1 MAGDIQLHRNAFG
14 QLVFMDSEG
23 REHVNVELARAFP
36 ISAPLDGISMLD
48 QNGRELLWI
57 PRLEDSSREIRR
69 LLEEEL
75 QSREFM
81 PEIKR
86 IRGVSGYATP
96 CTWQVETDRGDTEFV
111 LKAEEDIRRLSTSA
125 LLIVD
130 SRGIQFLIRD
140 PRTLDKASRRMLDR
154 FM

>member
-14 QLVFMDSEG
+14 QLVFRDSEG

-57 PRLEDSSREIRR
+57 PRLDDSSREIRR

-81 PEIKR
+81 PEIKS

-96 CTWQVETDRGDTEFV
+96 CTWQVETDRGETEFV

-140 PRTLDKASRRMLDR
+140 PRKLDKASRRILDR

>member
-14 QLVFMDSEG
+14 QLVFRDSEG

-48 QNGRELLWI
+48 QNGREVAWI
-57 PRLEDSSREIRR
+57 PRLEDLSREIRR

-81 PEIKR
+81 PEIKS

-96 CTWQVETDRGDTEFV
+96 CTWQVETDRGETEFV

-140 PRTLDKASRRMLDR
+140 PRKLDKASRRILDR

>member
-14 QLVFMDSEG
+14 QLVFRDSEG
-23 REHVNVELARAFP
+23 REHVNVELVRAFP

-48 QNGRELLWI
+48 QNGREVAWI
-57 PRLEDSSREIRR
+57 PRLEDLSREIRR
-69 LLEEEL
+69 LMEEEL

-81 PEIKR
+81 PEIKS

-96 CTWQVETDRGDTEFV
+96 CTWQVETDRGETEFV

-140 PRTLDKASRRMLDR
+140 PRKLDKASRRILDR

>member
-14 QLVFMDSEG
+14 QLVFRDSEG

-48 QNGRELLWI
+48 QNGREVAWI
-57 PRLEDSSREIRR
+57 PRLEDLSREIRR

-75 QSREFM
+75 RSREFM
-81 PEIKR
+81 PEIKS

-140 PRTLDKASRRMLDR
+140 PRKLDKASRRILDR

>member
-1 MAGDIQLHRNAFG
+1 MAGDIQLHRNASG

-23 REHVNVELARAFP
+23 KEHVNVELARAFP

-48 QNGRELLWI
+48 QNGRELVWI
-57 PRLEDSSREIRR
+57 PRLDDSSREIRR

-140 PRTLDKASRRMLDR
+140 PRTLDKASRRILDR

>member
-14 QLVFMDSEG
+14 QLVFRDSEG

-57 PRLEDSSREIRR
+57 PRLDDSSREIRR

-81 PEIKR
+81 PEIKS

-125 LLIVD
+125 LQIVD

-140 PRTLDKASRRMLDR
+140 PRKLDKASRRILDR

>member
-48 QNGRELLWI
+48 QNGRELVWI
-57 PRLEDSSREIRR
+57 PRLDDSSREIRR

>member
-14 QLVFMDSEG
+14 QLVFRDSEG

-57 PRLEDSSREIRR
+57 PRLDDSSREIRR

-81 PEIKR
+81 PEIKS

-96 CTWQVETDRGDTEFV
+96 CTWQVETDRGDTEFL

-140 PRTLDKASRRMLDR
+140 PRKLDKASRRILDR

>member
-57 PRLEDSSREIRR
+57 PRLDDSSREIRR

>member
-57 PRLEDSSREIRR
+57 PRLDDSSREIRR

-140 PRTLDKASRRMLDR
+140 PRTLDKASRRILDR

>member
-23 REHVNVELARAFP
+23 KEHVNVELVRAFP

-57 PRLEDSSREIRR
+57 PRLDDSSREIRR

>member
-14 QLVFMDSEG
+14 QLVFRDSEG

-48 QNGRELLWI
+48 QNGREVAWI
-57 PRLEDSSREIRR
+57 PRLEDLSREIRR
-69 LLEEEL
+69 VLEEEL
-75 QSREFM
+75 RSREFM

-86 IRGVSGYATP
+86 VRGVSGYATP

-140 PRTLDKASRRMLDR
+140 PRALDQASRRILDC

>member
-14 QLVFMDSEG
+14 QLVFRDSEG

-48 QNGRELLWI
+48 QNGREVAWS
-57 PRLEDSSREIRR
+57 PRLEDLSREIRR
-69 LLEEEL
+69 LMEEEL
-75 QSREFM
+75 RSREFM
-81 PEIKR
+81 PEIKS

-96 CTWQVETDRGDTEFV
+96 CTWQVETDRGETEFV

-130 SRGIQFLIRD
+130 SRGIQFLIRN
-140 PRTLDKASRRMLDR
+140 RQALDNASRRILER
-154 FM
+154 FL

>member
-23 REHVNVELARAFP
+23 KEHVNVELARAFP

-57 PRLEDSSREIRR
+57 PRLDDSSREIRR